1 MTNDQITTLT
11 GAIATI
17 GTALALAFPGLTDAL
32 KMGFGAAAV
41 VAGILFSYYTNKHDA
56 PPPPPPPPD
65 PALVKAIA
73 EQLKSMMSSLNA
85 PKAP

>member
-41 VAGILFSYYTNKHDA
+41 VAGILFSYYTNKHDPA
-56 PPPPPPPPD
+56 PPPPDQLTPQNKL
-65 PALVKAIA
+65 LVQAIA
-73 EQLKSMMSSLNA
+73 EMVKSITT
-85 PKAP
+85 PVKTP